1 MLQRVKY
8 NFLSR
13 GRVKRRVNYEQ
24 STLGRGDKTGRV
36 SLGEGIIRLRRK
48 FTSRCVLEYA
58 CCKLI
63 KTRYVNDIECK

>member
-36 SLGEGIIRLRRK
+36 SLRGHYTLETRVYSALRPRI
-48 FTSRCVLEYA
+48 CVL
-58 CCKLI
+58 
-63 KTRYVNDIECK
+63 